1 MVCVAEM
8 VVSVAVDIEVVQRRV
23 ALVVFPDGDA
33 EQTGDGGTPLS
44 LLVLTGPNSTTEI
57 RRAYS
62 FSFAHLLTVASDQSQ
77 QSTIAREV
85 FGCVPGSKVS
95 GNYLDHRC

>member
-62 FSFAHLLTVASDQSQ
+62 FSFAHLLTVAS
-77 QSTIAREV
+77 AREV